1 MGIDWSDYGL
11 YNDKQMPT
19 DWLHVTSINPGMGY
33 EWTTLHA
40 FWSPSARR
48 YFWASGSGCSCN
60 SWSDDLRTEA
70 DFENGDRDAL
80 RRGIR
85 RFVEGHSYSISGVDA
100 LDALDEVARFKEDC
114 PPGWPGEVKS

>member
-19 DWLHVTSINPGMGY
+19 DWLHVTSINPGMSY
-33 EWTTLHA
+33 EWATLHA

-60 SWSDDLRTEA
+60 SWGDDLRTEA

-85 RFVEGHSYSISGVDA
+85 RFVEGHSYYISGVGA
-100 LDALDEVARFKEDC
+100 LDALDEVARFKE
-114 PPGWPGEVKS
+114 VTL